1 MNAAGHLEA
10 RLLQLQAAGALPR
23 SQCSTA
29 FLALLAPLLKSDVVV
44 EERAPGGRRLI
55 VRDASTLRDFITRT
69 YPNAPTATGSLSR
82 TVGIARFRDS
92 KALAND
98 TPEIVHIRASREGAI
113 IQGEGESPIP
123 AVQATQ
129 QHGVFSFL
137 LGPDPRPYTL
147 HGPCALVE
155 NPAVFLRPE
164 HLGLDTGLVLYGRG
178 RASQRL
184 LDWLTAQ
191 SAPDFTLLH
200 LPDYDPIGLQEFERL
215 RTRLGERVR
224 LHLPEDL
231 EARFA
236 TFANRTLLDHA
247 RSRSILLRLRSSATP
262 EVRQVVA
269 LIDQHNAGLEQEA
282 LLL

>member
-10 RLLQLQAAGALPR
+10 RLLQLQAAGALAR
-23 SQCSTA
+23 SQCSAA
-29 FLALLAPLLKSDVVV
+29 FLVLIAPLLKSGVVV

-55 VRDASTLRDFITRT
+55 VRDAGTLREFIGRI
-69 YPNAPTATGSLSR
+69 YPNAPTASDALSR
-82 TVGIARFRDS
+82 TVGIARFRNS
-92 KALAND
+92 KALASD

-113 IQGEGESPIP
+113 SQSEIPLP

-137 LGPDPRPYTL
+137 LGPDLQPYTL
-147 HGPCALVE
+147 RGPCALAE
-155 NPAVFLRPE
+155 NPAVFLRFE

-184 LDWLTAQ
+184 IDWLTAQ

-200 LPDYDPIGLQEFERL
+200 LPDYDPVGLQEFERL

-224 LHLPEDL
+224 LHIPGDL
-231 EARFA
+231 EARFS
-236 TFANRTLLDHA
+236 TFANRTLLDRAH
-247 RSRSILLRLRSSATP
+247 SRSILLRLRSSTTP

-269 LIDQHNAGLEQEA
+269 LIDHHNAGLEQEA